1 MDNKNIQNN
10 NNNINIQ
17 NINQDENNGNT
28 ISNEIN
34 NECNII
40 KEEKE
45 NEKNKKIKYRL
56 NFSVL
61 IGNFRQ
67 LSDIKDKWLEI
78 EFKSN
83 ILLMSSEINQSNKIS
98 CLTLISF
105 INFEKKNTLYIYY
118 LNKKIFKYLQSQKGI
133 ESFIYI
139 RTLYRA
145 SFLLENEKNYFY
157 AYKYIDEANSLSKN
171 SKIDYDSKKVLSD
184 LNNKIIKGKK
194 YYIDISIKKFRD
206 IEEPNNLNEEKY
218 NRLKKLIK
226 ELTENKYQSKDDAES
241 NKDNDEKYLYLINK
255 KWVDKANNFLND
267 YMNVRDNNIKGNY
280 FKEAFDLDYF
290 YYSYFNMK
298 EKIKNKYKYS
308 PYPGLIDNYSISDWT
323 DYWNDPL
330 NEDENQYIQS
340 GLIFNKDYY
349 LLKENDFEF
358 LKDFFGVT
366 NIIKRKRNYLDF
378 VIIKSIIFDKKLKEE
393 GNIYLL
399 RRRNLQIR
407 KNSTILDFKK
417 KILRCIENSVKNTE
431 KKGDSEGN
439 EDTNNN
445 KYNIYFYLLEKD
457 KKNILIEMCISYVN
471 KIPLYDSLYI
481 KNLQFSDSDDITKL
495 LSSFNKE
502 KHILIIETQYNDD
515 PLFLKE
521 IKNDN
526 NNKYYCNECKEEIL
540 SLEDAYKCN
549 KCHLSL
555 FCSENCANQN
565 NYHVS
570 LDIIFGEDYL
580 VEEFDLKRFL
590 KKNLNHFFKNEQL
603 KGMVGLSN
611 LGNTCYMNSALQCLS
626 NTFDLTKYFL
636 LQIYKNDINRGNR
649 LGSNGSIANKYY
661 ELIASLWCGKES
673 KIAPIEFRQTIQ
685 KVKKQ
690 FGGYRQE
697 DSQEFLSVLLDQLHE
712 DLNRITNKPYVE
724 LLEKQPDEDDITA
737 SKRWWD
743 LHKKREDSIIID
755 LFNGQLK
762 SETICQV
769 CNKSSITYDPFMF
782 LCLPL
787 PKPKNF
793 LLFKIFCGI
802 ECILLI
808 FEYFNKCTILDLK
821 NKAFEK
827 VKEHRKSQS
836 NYFELEVVHLNKNKD
851 IIGIISVDIHNKNYK
866 GQLDLRSLLANDNEI
881 IFYEKNI
888 HNDEKDYFNIFIYAI
903 KRQQPVNTGYGRL
916 TNLEYITYPLF
927 FQIKKNATLSELN
940 NKVKDRLIGIHMYDS
955 EKFEL
960 YKKKKQINSEIELNF
975 IHGKET
981 KKEGWWSTLLAF
993 DDTCKYCQTSFNDF
1007 FYCPIINSF
1016 KINSSMSDI
1025 FIKYNG
1031 SPIKLAVTSDFF
1043 NLSVENMN
1051 FIEPNFVISNG
1062 SSLVGS
1068 YSENLL
1074 LKDCLNLFGEEV
1086 YLQDD
1091 DMWYCS
1097 KCKKHQISKQKLQIY
1112 KSPNYLIIQI
1122 KRFNIK
1128 KNDIS
1133 RSTFNGEKNNAY
1145 VKYPIEDFDL
1155 SEYIVGPEKDNAK
1168 YDLYGVVQHFGS
1180 LNGGHYT
1187 AICKNDKNWVSYNDS
1202 KLDIVENP
1210 VTQNAYILFY
1220 VKKDLEKNRDK

>member
-1 MDNKNIQNN
+1 MNNKNIQNN
-10 NNNINIQ
+10 NNINNIQ
-17 NINQDENNGNT
+17 NINQNESNENK
-28 ISNEIN
+28 ISNGIN
-34 NECNII
+34 NECHIT
-40 KEEKE
+40 KEGEE

-61 IGNFRQ
+61 IDKLRQ
-67 LSDIKDKWLEI
+67 DSDAIEKRPEI

-105 INFEKKNTLYIYY
+105 VNYYKKNSLYIYY

-145 SFLLENEKNYFY
+145 SYFLEKEKNYFY
-157 AYKYIDEANSLSKN
+157 AYKYIDEANLLSKN
-171 SKIDYDSKKVLSD
+171 SKITDNARTELSN
-184 LNNKIIKGKK
+184 LYKIIKKGKED
-194 YYIDISIKKFRD
+194 YSDNSIKKFRD
-206 IEEPNNLNEEKY
+206 VEESNNLDEEKY

-226 ELTENKYQSKDDAES
+226 ELTENKYKLKDPEENNKDDE
-241 NKDNDEKYLYLINK
+241 EYLYLINK
-255 KWVDKANNFLND
+255 KWVDKAFNFLND
-267 YMNVRDNNIKGNY
+267 YANVRDNNIKGNY
-280 FKEAFDLDYF
+280 FKEAFDKEYI
-290 YYSYFNMK
+290 YYSYFDMK
-298 EKIKNKYKYS
+298 EKIKNNYKYN
-308 PYPGLIDNYSISDWT
+308 PFPGLIDNYSISDWT

-330 NEDENQYIQS
+330 NEDENQYLQS

-349 LLKENDFEF
+349 LLEKNDFEF

-378 VIIKSIIFDKKLKEE
+378 VIIKSIIFDKKLKDK
-393 GNIYLL
+393 GNNYLL

-417 KILRCIENSVKNTE
+417 KILRCVEDNVKNTE
-431 KKGDSEGN
+431 KKGNSEGN
-439 EDTNNN
+439 EDSENN

-457 KKNILIEMCISYVN
+457 KKDILIEMCISYAN
-471 KIPLYDSLYI
+471 EIPLYDSLYI
-481 KNLQFSDSDDITKL
+481 KNLQFSDSDNITKL
-495 LSSFNKE
+495 LSSYNKE
-502 KHILIIETQYNDD
+502 KYILIIETQYNDD
-515 PLFLKE
+515 SLFLKE
-521 IKNDN
+521 IKND

-540 SLEDAYKCN
+540 SLEDSYKCN

-555 FCSENCANQN
+555 FCSEKCANQN
-565 NYHVS
+565 NHHVF
-570 LDIIFGEDYL
+570 LDKIYGENYL

-590 KKNLNHFFKNEQL
+590 KKNLNHFFKDEQL
-603 KGMVGLSN
+603 KGRVGLSN

-636 LQIYKNDINRGNR
+636 LQIYRNDINRGNR
-649 LGSNGSIANKYY
+649 LGSNGSIANNYY
-661 ELIASLWCGKES
+661 KLIYNLWCGKEQ
-673 KIAPIEFRQTIQ
+673 KIAPIEFRDSI
-685 KVKKQ
+685 KRIKKQ

-712 DLNRITNKPYVE
+712 DLNRISNKPYVE
-724 LLEKQPDEDDITA
+724 LLEKQPDEDDIIA

-787 PKPKNF
+787 PKVKNF
-793 LLFKIFCGI
+793 FLFKIFCGI
-802 ECILLI
+802 ECIILN
-808 FEYFNKCTILDLK
+808 FEYIDKCTILDLK
-821 NKAFEK
+821 NKVFER
-827 VKEHRKSQS
+827 VKEHRQSQS
-836 NYFELEVVHLNKNKD
+836 NNFELEVVQLNSNKD
-851 IIGIISVDIHNKNYK
+851 IINIISVDIHNKNYK
-866 GQLDLRSLLANDNEI
+866 GQLDLRSLLTNHNEI
-881 IFYEKNI
+881 IFYEKKI
-888 HNDEKDYFNIFIYAI
+888 YKEEKDYFNIFIYAI
-903 KRQQPVNTGYGRL
+903 RKQKPVNTGYGRL

-927 FQIKKNATLSELN
+927 FQIKKNITLKELN
-940 NKVKDRLIGIHMYDS
+940 NKVKDRLIGIHIYDQ
-955 EKFEL
+955 EKYEH
-960 YKKKKQINSEIELNF
+960 YKQKKEINKDIELNF

-981 KKEGWWSTLLAF
+981 KNSGFWTFLSLG
-993 DDTCKYCQTSFNDF
+993 DTCKYCQSSLNDF
-1007 FYCPIINSF
+1007 FYCPITHSF
-1016 KINSSMSDI
+1016 KIDHSLSNI
-1025 FIKYNG
+1025 FIKYND
-1031 SPIKLAVTSDFF
+1031 PIKLVVTSDFF

-1051 FIEPNFVISNG
+1051 LIEPNFVITNG

-1068 YSENLL
+1068 YSQNLL

-1086 YLQDD
+1086 NLQDD

-1128 KNDIS
+1128 KNDTS
-1133 RSTFNGEKNNAY
+1133 SSTFNGEKNNAF

-1155 SEYIVGPEKDNAK
+1155 SEYIVGPEKDNSK

-1187 AICKNDKNWVSYNDS
+1187 AICKNDNIWVSYNDS
-1202 KLDIVENP
+1202 ILDFCENP